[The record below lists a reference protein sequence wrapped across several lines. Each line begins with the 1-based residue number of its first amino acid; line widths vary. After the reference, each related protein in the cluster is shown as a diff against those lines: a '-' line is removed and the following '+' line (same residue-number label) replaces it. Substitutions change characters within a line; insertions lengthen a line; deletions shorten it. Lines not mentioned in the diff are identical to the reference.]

1 MVENMNVLI
10 PMSGRGSRFL
20 ETHTLPKPLIEIK
33 PNLTMIELVV
43 KNLNINGR
51 IIFLVLKE
59 HYEKYP
65 LKEILNK
72 TSNNIEIVIVDS
84 VTEGAAC
91 TSLLAKELINNED
104 SLFIANSDQYVD
116 NWNYNDFI
124 DKMTRENADGGIV
137 TFKSTDKKWSF
148 VRLNEN
154 DDVIEV
160 AEKKPISDK
169 ATVGFYWWKKGSD
182 YVKYAEQMIQKNIRV
197 NNEFYIA
204 PTYNQAINDNKI
216 IKTFDVEG
224 MNGLGTPTDLNE
236 FLKKL

>member
-1 MVENMNVLI
+1 MNILI

-20 ETHTLPKPLIEIK
+20 ETHITPKPLIEIE

-51 IIFLVLKE
+51 LIFLVLKE

-72 TSNNIEIVIVDS
+72 TSNNIKIVIVDS

-104 SLFIANSDQYVD
+104 SLFIANSDQYID
-116 NWNYNDFI
+116 NWNYDDFI
-124 DKMTRENADGGIV
+124 CKMIKENADGGIV
-137 TFKSTDKKWSF
+137 TFKSTDSKWSF

-154 DDVIEV
+154 NDVIEV
-160 AEKKPISDK
+160 AEKNPISDK
-169 ATVGFYWWKKGSD
+169 ATVGFYWWKKGFE

-197 NNEFYIA
+197 NNEFFICPVFA
-204 PTYNQAINDNKI
+204 EAISDNKI

-224 MNGLGTPTDLNE
+224 MNGLGIPVDLNE
-236 FLKKL
+236 FLRKRNL